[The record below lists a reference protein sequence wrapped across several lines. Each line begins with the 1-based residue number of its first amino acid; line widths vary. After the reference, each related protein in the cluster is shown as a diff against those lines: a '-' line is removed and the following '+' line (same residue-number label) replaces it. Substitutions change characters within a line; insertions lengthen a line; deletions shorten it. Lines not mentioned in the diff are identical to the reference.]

1 MRTIS
6 IFILMFVVFA
16 GYVSSASATASLSVG
31 TISYDTTV
39 VKDESIMITSSVAAT
54 TVTGTLTLDVTL
66 TDNSGLF
73 TIPTA
78 TQQVRFTQDGTQ
90 SVTWTITASSTGSNS
105 APFSVRAVGD
115 ESGGTPASGS
125 TSTVITVKDR
135 PVLSVTASKSA
146 SSVAT
151 GGSVTLGYL
160 ISNSAAT
167 GAADATNVVV
177 NLALPTGFSLS
188 SGTSSYSLGSISSQG
203 STSGTWVVTADSPST
218 TNTFTMSVTSTI
230 PGGTVSTTTSVS
242 KTTTSSSSSGS
253 SSSSSGGGGGGGGAS
268 SESFNNIELKE
279 KYDEM
284 IYKDKTTSYRIKNTS
299 SPVMFINITGNTNA
313 GLINTAMEL
322 LKSRST
328 LVNVTAPG
336 VVYKNFNVWVG
347 TSGFV
352 SSKNIKDASIGF
364 RVMNSWLTDNGIG
377 ATNIRLVRWDGTRW
391 VQLETTQTGKDST
404 YTYFEGKTIAFSN
417 LAIVGL
423 KGETVPTATPEMGTA
438 SQKAGDREMPV
449 ATEGQK
455 KGIPGFEFTFAMGVL
470 SALYLFSRNR
480 R

>member
-6 IFILMFVVFA
+6 IFFLTLVVFA
-16 GYVSSASATASLSVG
+16 GFVTSASATASLSVG

-39 VKDESIMITSSVAAT
+39 VKDESITITSSVTAT
-54 TVTGTLTLDVTL
+54 TVTGTLTVDVTL

-78 TQQVRFTQDGTQ
+78 TQQVQFTTDGTQ
-90 SVTWTITASSTGSNS
+90 SVTWTITASSTGTNA
-105 APFSVRAVGD
+105 APFSVRALGD
-115 ESGGTPASGS
+115 DGGTTASGTS
-125 TSTVITVKDR
+125 STVLNVKDR

-151 GGSVTLGYL
+151 GGTVTLGYL
-160 ISNSAAT
+160 VSNSAST

-177 NLALPTGFSLS
+177 NLTLPSGFSLT
-188 SGTSSYSLGSISSQG
+188 SGTSSYSLGSISAQG

-242 KTTTSSSSSGS
+242 ATTTSSSSSS
-253 SSSSSGGGGGGGGAS
+253 SGSSSGGGGGGGGGVS
-268 SESFNNIELKE
+268 GENYNNIELKE
-279 KYDEM
+279 NYDET
-284 IYKDKTTSYRIKNTS
+284 IYKDKTTSYRFKNAS
-299 SPVMFINITGNTNA
+299 SPVMFVNITGNTNA
-313 GLINTAMEL
+313 GLINTALEL
-322 LKSRST
+322 LKGRST

-352 SSKNIKDASIGF
+352 STKNIKEAVIGF
-364 RVMNSWLTDNGIG
+364 RVMNSWLSDNGIG
-377 ATNIRLVRWDGTRW
+377 ATDIRLVRWDGTRW
-391 VQLETTQTGKDST
+391 VQLETTQTSKDST
-404 YTYFEGKTIAFSN
+404 YTCFEGKTTAFSN

-423 KGETVPTATPEMGTA
+423 KGETVPTATPEME
-438 SQKAGDREMPV
+438 QVKEGDKETSG
-449 ATEGQK
+449 ATDGQK
-455 KGIPGFEFTFAMGVL
+455 KGTPGFEFTFALVVL
-470 SALYLFSRNR
+470 SALYLFSGKR